1 MRFDFAS
8 FLIGVI
14 IGCAIS
20 VVLYLQRETVARV
33 WQSFRAGLRR
43 VRDSITAGIANRYH
57 AALRAQL
64 DQLSVPHT
72 QADFDAL
79 YIDRFFDQPPAR
91 PTLNPIDPA
100 SLPPITLSAAMR
112 SSTRLAVLGQ
122 SGSGR
127 TTLLIKLT
135 RVLLDQQA
143 QTQLGLPQ
151 DYAPVFVH
159 LDEID
164 WSQVTEADPL
174 SALAKAAATH
184 MPALIAS
191 NVNSF
196 LKSRVRSNSA
206 AVLLDGLD
214 ELSPAAR
221 SRAHEWLIN
230 LVKQFPNNQFVITS
244 GLTAY
249 GALNQIG
256 FAALKLADW
265 TDDDVEQLTQRWIT
279 VVSGGDQDFKVLRD
293 SLRPIDA
300 ATPQPIDLTIA
311 ALVWQE
317 HAAAPKDRSAA
328 FDQWID
334 RVLQIQSTQNR
345 VAPDKI
351 KSALGKIAWS
361 TYQENRIQVQTGEI
375 EQAILDTLA
384 LTSTQDRTAL
394 AGLIIEIAHDIAN
407 SSGLFIPFAADAWAF
422 THRHIAAY
430 LAAWHAV
437 HTQAT
442 IDNYW
447 LQPEWSE
454 VFNFYAALM
463 DPLDQISRMLS
474 APDDLSRSNLWTA
487 ARWTGVANV
496 EAPWRSKVMGELA
509 RSFLQPDQV
518 SVLRDRTLNALLIT
532 RDKGLGFLLKRGLGH
547 PDASIRARS
556 LTGLARLNRETDLPT
571 FTAAIK
577 DMDTGMR
584 AAAIRAIGSMA
595 HAGSDEAIKALIAIL
610 LEQDE
615 DSQRL
620 AAEEL
625 ARCGAEGQQILRE
638 ASREEDIKVRRAS
651 VYGLTAT
658 RESWAR
664 EFLLK
669 MEHED
674 AQWFVRSAA
683 TDGLKIM
690 DALAKPAIEA
700 TPPDFAPIA
709 IDQQGW
715 LVEWAAQQGIGIGVG
730 KQATQAL
737 MRALDAGAI
746 PVRLAAIQTLL
757 HIGDLSHH
765 DKLRTLL
772 FDPDR
777 SIREAAFTA
786 LETIGARTGQVIP
799 R

>member
-8 FLIGVI
+8 FLIGLI

-20 VVLYLQRETVARV
+20 AVLYLQRETVARW
-33 WQSFRAGLRR
+33 WQSFRAWLRR
-43 VRDSITAGIANRYH
+43 VRDSITARIASRYQ
-57 AALRAQL
+57 AALRLHL
-64 DQLSVPHT
+64 DQLNVAHP

-100 SLPPITLSAAMR
+100 SLTPIALSAAVR
-112 SSTRLAVLGQ
+112 SSTRLVILGE

-143 QTQLGLPQ
+143 QTQLGLSQ
-151 DYAPVFVH
+151 EYAPVCVH
-159 LDEID
+159 LGEID
-164 WSQVTEADPL
+164 WSRVTKADPL
-174 SALAKAAATH
+174 SPLADAAAAH

-191 NVNSF
+191 NVNGF

-214 ELSPAAR
+214 ELSPSLR
-221 SRAHEWLIN
+221 SHAHEWLIN
-230 LVKQFPNNQFVITS
+230 LVKQFPDNQYVITT
-244 GLTAY
+244 GLNAY
-249 GALNQIG
+249 GVLNQIG

-265 TDDDVEQLTQRWIT
+265 TANDVEQLAQRWIK
-279 VVSGGDQDFKVLRD
+279 VVSGGDQDFKVLRE
-293 SLRPIDA
+293 SLHQIDA
-300 ATPQPIDLTIA
+300 AIPQPIDLTIA
-311 ALVWQE
+311 ALVWKE

-328 FDQWID
+328 LEQWID
-334 RVLQIQSTQNR
+334 RVLQTLPTKDR

-351 KSALGKIAWS
+351 KSALGTIAWT
-361 TYQENRIQVQTGEI
+361 TYQENRIQVHASEI
-375 EQAILDTLA
+375 EQAILDTFA

-394 AGLIIEIAHDIAN
+394 AGLITEIAHDTAN
-407 SSGLFIPFAADAWAF
+407 SSSLFIPFAADAWAF

-437 HTQAT
+437 QTHAT
-442 IDNYW
+442 LDSYW

-454 VFNFYAALM
+454 VFNFYAALN
-463 DPLDQISRMLS
+463 DPIDQIDRSLS
-474 APDDLSRSNLWTA
+474 TPDDLSRSNLWTA
-487 ARWTGVANV
+487 AQWTGAASVD
-496 EAPWRSKVMGELA
+496 APWRSKVMGELA

-532 RDKGLGFLLKRGLGH
+532 RDKSLGYLLKRGLAH
-547 PDASIRARS
+547 PDGSIRARS
-556 LTGLARLNRETDLPT
+556 LTGLARLNRVTDLPT

-577 DMDTGMR
+577 NTDIGMR
-584 AAAIRAIGSMA
+584 TAAVLAIGSMA
-595 HAGSDEAIKALIAIL
+595 HTGSDEAVKTLISIL

-615 DSQRL
+615 DSRRL
-620 AAEEL
+620 AAEQL
-625 ARCGAEGQQILRE
+625 AQCGAEGQQILRE
-638 ASREEDIKVRRAS
+638 ASGEEDIKVRRAA
-651 VYGLTAT
+651 VYGLAAT
-658 RESWAR
+658 HESWAR
-664 EFLLK
+664 EFLMK

-683 TDGLKIM
+683 TDGMKIM
-690 DALAKPAIEA
+690 DTQAKPATEA
-700 TPPDFAPIA
+700 TPPDFAPIV

-730 KQATQAL
+730 KMATQAL
-737 MRALDAGAI
+737 MRALDEGSI

-772 FDPDR
+772 LDPDR
-777 SIREAAFTA
+777 SIREAAFNA

>member
-14 IGCAIS
+14 VGCAIS
-20 VVLYLQRETVARV
+20 VVLYLQRESVARV
-33 WQSFRAGLRR
+33 WESFRAWLQR
-43 VRDSITAGIANRYH
+43 VRNSITANIASRYQ
-57 AALRAQL
+57 AALRLHL
-64 DQLSVPHT
+64 DQLSVPHA

-91 PTLNPIDPA
+91 PTLNPIDPTR
-100 SLPPITLSAAMR
+100 LTPITLSAALR
-112 SSTRLAVLGQ
+112 GSTRSAILGQ

-127 TTLLIKLT
+127 TTLLIKLA

-143 QTQLGLPQ
+143 QTQLGLSQEYMPLS
-151 DYAPVFVH
+151 VH
-159 LDEID
+159 LGEID
-164 WSQVTEADPL
+164 WSKGTEADPL
-174 SALAKAAATH
+174 SALTEAAAAH
-184 MPALIAS
+184 MPKLIAS

-214 ELSPAAR
+214 ELSPGLQ

-230 LVKQFPNNQFVITS
+230 LVKQFPNNQFAITT
-244 GLTAY
+244 GLNNY

-256 FAALKLADW
+256 FAALKLTDW
-265 TDDDVEQLTQRWIT
+265 TANDVEQLAQRWIK
-279 VVSGGDQDFKVLRD
+279 VVSGGDQDFKVLSN

-311 ALVWQE
+311 ALVWTE
-317 HAAAPKDRSAA
+317 HAAVPKDRSAA
-328 FDQWID
+328 FAQWID
-334 RVLQIQSTQNR
+334 RVLQAQPSKDR

-351 KSALGKIAWS
+351 KSALGKIAWT
-361 TYQENRIQVQTGEI
+361 TYQDNRIQVQTGEI
-375 EQAILDTLA
+375 EQAIFDTLA
-384 LTSTQDRTAL
+384 LTSTQDRAAL
-394 AGLIIEIAHDIAN
+394 AGQVTEIAHATAN
-407 SSGLFIPFAADAWAF
+407 SSNLFIPFAADAWAF
-422 THRHIAAY
+422 THRHLAAY

-437 HTQAT
+437 QTHTGLES
-442 IDNYW
+442 YW

-454 VFNFYAALM
+454 VFNFYATLK
-463 DPLDQISRMLS
+463 DPLDQINRSLS

-487 ARWTGVANV
+487 ARWTGAASAD
-496 EAPWRSKVMGELA
+496 APWRSKVMGELA
-509 RSFLQPDQV
+509 RSLLQPDQV

-532 RDKGLGFLLKRGLGH
+532 RDKGLGYLLKRGLAH
-547 PDASIRARS
+547 TDPAIRTRS

-571 FTAAIK
+571 FTAAIN
-577 DMDTGMR
+577 DTDAGMR
-584 AAAIRAIGSMA
+584 AAAIQAIGSMA
-595 HAGSDEAIKALIAIL
+595 HTGSDEALKTLISIL

-625 ARCGAEGQQILRE
+625 ARCDAEGYQILRE
-638 ASREEDIKVRRAS
+638 ASREDDIKVRRAA
-651 VYGLTAT
+651 VYGLAAT
-658 RESWAR
+658 HESWTR

-669 MEHED
+669 MEHDDE
-674 AQWFVRSAA
+674 QWFVRSAA
-683 TDGLKIM
+683 TDALKIM
-690 DALAKPAIEA
+690 DAQAKPAIET
-700 TPPDFAPIA
+700 TPPDFSPIV

-730 KQATQAL
+730 KQAAQAL
-737 MRALDAGAI
+737 MRALDDGSI

-772 FDPDR
+772 LDPDL
-777 SIREAAFTA
+777 SIREAAFNA
-786 LETIGARTGQVIP
+786 LETIGTRTGQVIP